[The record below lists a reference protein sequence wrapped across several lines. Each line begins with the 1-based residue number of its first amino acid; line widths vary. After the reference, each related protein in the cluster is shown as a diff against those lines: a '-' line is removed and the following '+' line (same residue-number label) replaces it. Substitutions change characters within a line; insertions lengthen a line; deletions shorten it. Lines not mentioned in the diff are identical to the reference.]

1 MMDYFENI
9 DNYINDSLSEEM
21 KQSFV
26 KELAT
31 NPDLQLAV
39 EQHAGTQEV
48 LDYLLEEDI
57 QTSINK
63 VKSEIKHKPENLHIA
78 TKRKSLFTPLRIA
91 ASLLLLVSAS
101 WFIFNQDNTSDQ
113 IDVMDYYEMP
123 VNKSPRGITNKTDLE
138 LAHEAFD
145 KRDFKDAVVRFIK
158 LKEKENSKYEAFE
171 YLGHIYFLQKQYEKA
186 IKYFKFSI
194 NNSLSI
200 EKSNG
205 LYYNIALAELA
216 LNNKIEAI
224 RILKNI
230 RGASNAK
237 NREDLLLKIN

>member
-9 DNYINDSLSEEM
+9 DDYINDSLSEEM

-57 QTSINK
+57 QTSIDK
-63 VKSEIKHKPENLHIA
+63 VKSEIKRKPGNLHIA

-145 KRDFKDAVVRFIK
+145 KRDFEQA
-158 LKEKENSKYEAFE
+158 ENLFNKILLSGKNKTEATE
-171 YLGHIYFLQKQYEKA
+171 YLGHISLIQEDFKKALNYFTNIESNAQRKNIIYFEVLSHVGLNDIEKA
-186 IKYFKFSI
+186 KSI
-194 NNSLSI
+194 LETIERQENS
-200 EKSNG
+200 K
-205 LYYNIALAELA
+205 A
-216 LNNKIEAI
+216 
-224 RILKNI
+224 
-230 RGASNAK
+230 
-237 NREDLLLKIN
+237 DLLFKRLQNL